1 MLPPFTLY
9 SHPVSALWLLKLVVS
24 VNGLLTKFP
33 NCVFDGVTVHQVV
46 CGAPNVAA
54 GQRVAFARAGAK
66 LPGGLEMQLYEP
78 HHPTAI

>member
-33 NCVFDGVTVHQVV
+33 NCVFDGVTGPAVGGPAVPA
-46 CGAPNVAA
+46 CGVALAVAPLDMFPAPSAA
-54 GQRVAFARAGAK
+54 HAR
-66 LPGGLEMQLYEP
+66 
-78 HHPTAI
+78 